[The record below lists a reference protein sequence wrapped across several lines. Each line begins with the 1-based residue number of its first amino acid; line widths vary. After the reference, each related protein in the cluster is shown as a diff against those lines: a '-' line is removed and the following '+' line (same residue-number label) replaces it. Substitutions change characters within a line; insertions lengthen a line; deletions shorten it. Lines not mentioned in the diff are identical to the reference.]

1 VIAKTDPKDQ
11 PRANDSDAF
20 PKFDPKPADSVVEFP
35 RARQTRPVEELRFQV
50 TAYLW
55 LPHVTGRVKPL
66 AAAPTM
72 TINTSIGDLI
82 RDSDGAFM
90 LTGTARKDRFVFL
103 WDFNYS
109 GSSKEGQAV
118 APIAG
123 GIPVSAT
130 AKIRQVSATLMT
142 GTSVY
147 QKPQTTVDILGGI
160 RIWRVKAEVA
170 ATLPPP
176 FNFASGSKAWVDPLA
191 GIRIRQ
197 ALSQRWS
204 LILYGDAGG
213 FNAGSRF
220 SGQFAG
226 TVNFRATKHFYVSGG
241 YRHLSVDYRKNNR
254 IIDLDMSGPVMGA
267 TWVF

>member
-1 VIAKTDPKDQ
+1 MIRRTMTNRAPGMLAAFIGMMLLLSASAAFAQNDAAEGKTDEGIKAAKPERTENETVSAG
-11 PRANDSDAF
+11 PTGEANAY
-20 PKFDPKPADSVVEFP
+20 PKFDAKPAEGPAEFP
-35 RARQTRPVEELRFQV
+35 RAKQTRPVEELRFQV

-66 AAAPTM
+66 AAAPTFS
-72 TINTSIGDLI
+72 INTSIGDLI

-147 QKPQTTVDILGGI
+147 QRQATTVDILGGI
-160 RIWRVKAEVA
+160 RIWRIKADVS

-197 ALSQRWS
+197 ALSPRWS

-213 FNAGSRF
+213 FSAG
-220 SGQFAG
+220 
-226 TVNFRATKHFYVSGG
+226 
-241 YRHLSVDYRKNNR
+241 
-254 IIDLDMSGPVMGA
+254 
-267 TWVF
+267 